1 VSDRKIRHLDLCSG
15 IGGFALGIA
24 GAGRDVSTVAFCEIE
39 PYCQAVLRKHW
50 PDVPIYD
57 DIKTFPAEEFQDI
70 DILTA
75 GYPCQPFSLA
85 GKRGGTADD
94 RHLWPEV
101 YRIVAAVR
109 PTWCIFENVPG
120 HITMGL
126 DEVLSDLEDE
136 GYSAGTV
143 VLGAVAVDAPHRRQ
157 RVWIVANA
165 GRAHGE
171 RWPDV
176 CAGNSEPDGQGFA
189 DGQQKVSPAQC
200 GSADAADTARKRKEG
215 VGKKELARNSAHNV
229 AHSFCEG
236 LERQSGELDVRG
248 NQPGRQREEEGG
260 PAAESGLRADVADA
274 VSRRGCRGTNRVSG
288 GQRQPEKAVRHGRG
302 RGRQEDGLWLPEPPV
317 GRVAHGIPNRVHR
330 LKGLG
335 NAVVPPLVT
344 QLFTAVCI
352 EEGW

>member
-50 PDVPIYD
+50 PDVPVYD

-136 GYSAGTV
+136 GYSARTL
-143 VLGAVAVDAPHRRQ
+143 VLGAVSVDAPHRRQ

-200 GSADAADTARKRKEG
+200 GS
-215 VGKKELARNSAHNV
+215 
-229 AHSFCEG
+229 
-236 LERQSGELDVRG
+236 
-248 NQPGRQREEEGG
+248 
-260 PAAESGLRADVADA
+260 ADVADA

>member
-50 PDVPIYD
+50 PDVPVYD

-200 GSADAADTARKRKEG
+200 GSADVAD
-215 VGKKELARNSAHNV
+215 
-229 AHSFCEG
+229 SFCEG
-236 LERQSGELDVRG
+236 LERQSGKLDVRR
-248 NQPGRQREEEGG
+248 NQPGRQREKEGG
-260 PAAESGLRADVADA
+260 PAAEGGLCEGPGEAWRWPA
-274 VSRRGCRGTNRVSG
+274 
-288 GQRQPEKAVRHGRG
+288 
-302 RGRQEDGLWLPEPPV
+302 EPRIC
-317 GRVAHGIPNRVHR
+317 RVAHGVRNRVHR
-330 LKGLG
+330 LRSLG
-335 NAVVPPLVT
+335 NAVVPQIVT